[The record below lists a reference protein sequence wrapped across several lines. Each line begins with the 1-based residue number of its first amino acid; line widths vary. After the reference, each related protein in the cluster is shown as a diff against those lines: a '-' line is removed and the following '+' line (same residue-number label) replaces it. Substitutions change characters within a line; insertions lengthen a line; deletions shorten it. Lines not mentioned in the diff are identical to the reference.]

1 MLVAGLCNQ
10 KGGVGKTTSA
20 VNLARAA
27 HLRGIRTLIVDLD
40 AQANTTKTVLG
51 EAPAPDVESLADVLS
66 ARSDATA
73 KDVVVTTGWA
83 GVDVM
88 PSGGDALADV
98 GGELVGMGP
107 GREHRLREALEEIG
121 TEYELV
127 LIDCPPS
134 LDLLTING
142 LTAADRVVIVTAAS
156 QFSLDGI
163 ARLLSTIEQVRR
175 YSNPQLRIAGIIANA
190 VEQQTRRQRHWLAE
204 LAGAAPA
211 PLWEPVIR
219 KATWIAEALEAGVG
233 LDEWGT
239 PPATV
244 TAEAYDGY
252 LAALFASVQGAGVR

>member
-10 KGGVGKTTSA
+10 KGGVGKSTTA
-20 VNLARAA
+20 VNLARSA
-27 HLRGIRTLIVDLD
+27 HLRGIRTLVVDLD
-40 AQANTTKTVLG
+40 SQANTTKVVLG
-51 EAPAPDVESLADVLS
+51 TAPGPEVESLADVLS
-66 ARSDATA
+66 QRSDATA
-73 KDVVVTTGWA
+73 KDVILGTGWS

-107 GREHRLREALEEIG
+107 GREHRLREALDEVSAG
-121 TEYELV
+121 YELV

-163 ARLLSTIEQVRR
+163 ARLLATIEKVRR
-175 YSNPQLRIAGIIANA
+175 YSNAGLTVAGIIANA
-190 VEQQTRRQRHWLAE
+190 VESQTRRQRHWLAE
-204 LAGAAPA
+204 LAAAAPA
-211 PLWEPVIR
+211 PLWSPPIP
-219 KATWIAEALEAGVG
+219 KATWIGEALEAGVG

-244 TAEAYDGY
+244 IGEIYDGY
-252 LAALFASVQGAGVR
+252 LTQLLAAGDQR

>member
-27 HLRGIRTLIVDLD
+27 HLRGLRTLIVDLD
-40 AQANTTKTVLG
+40 AQANTTTTVLG
-51 EAPAPDVESLADVLS
+51 EAPAAHVETLADVLS

-73 KDVVVTTGWA
+73 KDVVLRTGWA

-107 GREHRLREALEEIG
+107 GREHRLREALDDVRA
-121 TEYELV
+121 EYQLTLV
-127 LIDCPPS
+127 DCPPS

-142 LTAADRVVIVTAAS
+142 LTAADRLVIVTAAS

-163 ARLLSTIEQVRR
+163 ARLLATIAQVRR
-175 YSNPQLRIAGIIANA
+175 YSNPGLAIAGIIANA
-190 VEQQTRRQRHWLAE
+190 VEERTRRQRHWLSE
-204 LAGAAPA
+204 LAAAAPA
-211 PLWEPVIR
+211 PMWHPVIP
-219 KATWIAEALEAGVG
+219 KATWIGEALEAGVG

-239 PPATV
+239 VAASAM
-244 TAEAYDGY
+244 AEIYDGY
-252 LAALFASVQGAGVR
+252 LVRLLTTGGVTG